1 MKESGVTDGSNYYR
15 YASCDYVFTCEV
27 ACSMSKSKQKGTLAE
42 TAVADFLQ
50 QTFPAVERRT
60 LSGKNDKGDIAGV
73 PGCVVEVKNQRSYK
87 IHEWMKETETE
98 RINANADVGVL
109 VIKPNGVGVANVD
122 KWWAVVSL
130 ETITRLIKELE
141 SAERLRASRD

>member
-1 MKESGVTDGSNYYR
+1 
-15 YASCDYVFTCEV
+15 
-27 ACSMSKSKQKGTLAE
+27 MSKSKQKGTLAE
-42 TAVADFLQ
+42 TAVADYLK

-98 RINANADVGVL
+98 RINAGADLGIL
-109 VIKPNGVGVANVD
+109 VIKPNGVGVAHINH
-122 KWWAVVSL
+122 WWAVVSL
-130 ETITRLIKELE
+130 ETITKLIEDSDFVKGLQP
-141 SAERLRASRD
+141 SSHLGD